1 MARFPILYAPPPE
14 GGCVKPPFLLVPDNV
29 SHDTIEC
36 LEMLLDQARRGEVI
50 GIAYAVMLK
59 KRAYITNTA
68 GEAHRNP
75 TFSRGMLAT
84 LDDQLADQ
92 VRGGHD

>member
-1 MARFPILYAPPPE
+1 MAGKAERPQKASD
-14 GGCVKPPFLLVPDNV
+14 GQMKPPFILVPDSV

-36 LEMLLDQARRGEVI
+36 LEMLLAQARLGQVI
-50 GIAYAVMLK
+50 GIAYAAMLR

-75 TFSRGMLAT
+75 TFSRGMVAT
-84 LDDQLADQ
+84 LDDQLAAK
-92 VRGGHD
+92 VRGGD

>member
-1 MARFPILYAPPPE
+1 M
-14 GGCVKPPFLLVPDNV
+14 KPPFLLVPDTV
-29 SHDTIEC
+29 SHDTVEC
-36 LEMLLDQARRGEVI
+36 LQVLLDQARQGQVI

-75 TFSRGMLAT
+75 TFSRGMVAT
-84 LDDQLADQ
+84 LDDQLARN

>member
-1 MARFPILYAPPPE
+1 M
-14 GGCVKPPFLLVPDNV
+14 KPPFLLVPDVV
-29 SHDTIEC
+29 SHDTVEC
-36 LEMLLDQARRGEVI
+36 LEILLDQARQGQVI

-59 KRAYITNTA
+59 KRAYITNSA

-75 TFSRGMLAT
+75 TFSRGMIAT
-84 LDDQLADQ
+84 LDDQLARN

>member
-1 MARFPILYAPPPE
+1 M
-14 GGCVKPPFLLVPDNV
+14 KPPFILVPDSV

-36 LEMLLDQARRGEVI
+36 LEMLLAQARLGQVI
-50 GIAYAVMLK
+50 GIAYAAMLR

-75 TFSRGMLAT
+75 TFSRGMVAT
-84 LDDQLADQ
+84 LDDQLAAK
-92 VRGGHD
+92 VRGGD

>member
-1 MARFPILYAPPPE
+1 MVRE
-14 GGCVKPPFLLVPDNV
+14 RSDTTQTGERQVKPPFVLVPDTV

-36 LEMLLDQARRGEVI
+36 LELLLAQARRGQVI
-50 GIAYAVMLK
+50 GLAYAAMLK

-75 TFSRGMLAT
+75 TFSRGMIAT
-84 LDDQLADQ
+84 LDDQLSSS
-92 VRGGHD
+92 VRGGHS

>member
-1 MARFPILYAPPPE
+1 M
-14 GGCVKPPFLLVPDNV
+14 KPPFLLIPDTV
-29 SHDTIEC
+29 SHDTVEC
-36 LEMLLDQARRGEVI
+36 LRVLLDQARRGQVI

-75 TFSRGMLAT
+75 TFSRGMIAT
-84 LDDQLADQ
+84 LDDQLASN

>member
-1 MARFPILYAPPPE
+1 M
-14 GGCVKPPFLLVPDNV
+14 KPPFLLVPDTV

-36 LEMLLDQARRGEVI
+36 LEILLGEARRGQVI

-75 TFSRGMLAT
+75 TFSRGMIAT
-84 LDDQLADQ
+84 LDDQLAAN
-92 VRGGHD
+92 VRGGND